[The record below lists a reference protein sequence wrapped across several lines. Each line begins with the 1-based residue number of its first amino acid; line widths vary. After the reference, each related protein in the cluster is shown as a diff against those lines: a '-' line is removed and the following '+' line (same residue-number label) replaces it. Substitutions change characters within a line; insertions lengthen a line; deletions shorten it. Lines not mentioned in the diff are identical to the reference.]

1 MIYDTIAAISSPHG
15 TGAISIIRITGEL
28 SLKIVEESLK
38 NQKTQSK
45 KMCFGYFYSEEKK
58 LDEITWV
65 FHQAPYSFTGEDM
78 LEIFCHGGK
87 IITEKIFQSI
97 LKKGI
102 REAVA
107 GEFSKRAVLNGKMDL
122 IKAESINNLIHA
134 KTDKSADFF
143 SNQMNNGI
151 SSEIDKIKEFLLN
164 QIAEIEVS
172 MDYPDDF
179 ELDSEK
185 IKDTLKNTLEEIENI
200 LKNSE
205 NGLIISEGIKTVII
219 GKPNSGK
226 STLLNS
232 LLKKDRAIVTDI
244 PGTTRDTIEEDLNI
258 SGIHIK
264 IIDTAGIRETE
275 DKVEKIGIEKTNKAI
290 EESNLVIAIFDMSNF
305 GDKDDFI
312 IADKIKL
319 LKDKNIIIVFNKED
333 ITKISEEEIRKYFSG
348 YNIIIVSAKNSKIE
362 NLEKK
367 IYDIYKNKVE
377 IETPV
382 IFEKRHKYSLIKTE
396 EFLKNA
402 INAINNGVTF
412 DFIMY
417 DIRKALESLLELKGE
432 TYDEI
437 LLDKI
442 FSSFC
447 VGK

>member
-1 MIYDTIAAISSPHG
+1 LIYDTIAAISSPHG

-290 EESNLVIAIFDMSNF
+290 E
-305 GDKDDFI
+305 
-312 IADKIKL
+312 
-319 LKDKNIIIVFNKED
+319 
-333 ITKISEEEIRKYFSG
+333 
-348 YNIIIVSAKNSKIE
+348 
-362 NLEKK
+362 
-367 IYDIYKNKVE
+367 
-377 IETPV
+377 
-382 IFEKRHKYSLIKTE
+382 
-396 EFLKNA
+396 
-402 INAINNGVTF
+402 
-412 DFIMY
+412 
-417 DIRKALESLLELKGE
+417 
-432 TYDEI
+432 
-437 LLDKI
+437 
-442 FSSFC
+442 
-447 VGK
+447 